1 MESNEKDK
9 KAHETRTAYA
19 AESLEQSELPGGQM
33 STQTAVIKKLTAR
46 IDSLEKK
53 VRSLRLSLVRRGV
66 LEPEERV
73 MTISP
78 PEMEQVVAELRQEGL
93 IRAPTSEELEHAAA
107 WDALPD
113 EEKQAIDE
121 GLRHLY
127 LEPSLSEII
136 GLNRERKVAE
146 S

>member
-1 MESNEKDK
+1 MKDNEKDK
-9 KAHETRTAYA
+9 KARETRTAYA
-19 AESLEQSELPGGQM
+19 AESGELQGGQM
-33 STQTAVIKKLTAR
+33 STQTAVIKELTAR
-46 IDSLEKK
+46 IDSLEEK
-53 VRSLRLSLVRRGV
+53 VRSMHLSLVRRGV

-78 PEMEQVVAELRQEGL
+78 LEMEQVVAELRQEGL

-107 WDALPD
+107 WDALP
-113 EEKQAIDE
+113 EAEKRAIDE
-121 GLRHLY
+121 ELRHLH

-136 GLNRERKVAE
+136 GLNRARKAVE

>member
-1 MESNEKDK
+1 MESNKKDK
-9 KAHETRTAYA
+9 AAHEMRTAYA
-19 AESLEQSELPGGQM
+19 AESGELPGGQM
-33 STQTAVIKKLTAR
+33 LTQTTVIKDLAAR

-53 VRSLRLSLVRRGV
+53 VRSLHLSLVRRGV
-66 LEPEERV
+66 LEPEERA

-78 PEMEQVVAELRQEGL
+78 SEMEQVVAELRQEGL

-121 GLRHLY
+121 ELRHLH
-127 LEPSLSEII
+127 LEPALSEII
-136 GLNRERKVAE
+136 GLNRAREVVE